1 VPLFKYKALTP
12 DGRIVEGQGD
22 FPSVMELYERLTAQG
37 LTLISYK
44 TIKEEA
50 KKGFEINISLPFG
63 GISDRDWSLLCR
75 QLSVLVGAGV
85 SIVEAIELVAEQMSN
100 KRLRES
106 LIEVAK
112 DIEEGSSIH
121 DALAK
126 RKNVF
131 PEFLINLVEV
141 GEETGELDLVLRRA
155 SEYYEKIAF
164 IKGKI
169 KSASFYPTF
178 VMIFAT
184 AIVWFILTFVVPKF
198 ADIYHS
204 LGGTLPAP
212 TQLLINISLFL
223 QRNVPYIF
231 GTVLLFTATFLY
243 FYKTNLQFR
252 EVVHKVMLRFPV
264 FGGIFK
270 KGAFARFART
280 TATLFSSGVPLERV
294 LEISGRVVGFIPIQK
309 ALDKARRE
317 VLEGK
322 NLWLALQNTQMFPR
336 MIIAMVRVG
345 EETGQLDQMLNSIAN
360 FYEEEVDRSIEGLV
374 ALIEPALIVILGVI
388 IGAILIALYLPIFN
402 VGSLIIK

>member
-1 VPLFKYKALTP
+1 MPLFKYKAVTP
-12 DGRIVEGQGD
+12 EGRVVEGQGE
-22 FPSVMELYERLTAQG
+22 FPSVLELYERLSAQG

-44 TIKEEA
+44 TIKEEV
-50 KKGFEINISLPFG
+50 KKGFEINIPLPFG
-63 GISDRDWSLLCR
+63 SVSERDWSLLCR

-85 SIVEAIELVAEQMSN
+85 SIVEAIELVAEQMQN
-100 KRLRES
+100 KKLRKALMET
-106 LIEVAK
+106 AK

-126 RKNVF
+126 RKNIF

-155 SEYYEKIAF
+155 AEYYEKIAF

-198 ADIYHS
+198 AEIYKS

-212 TQLLINISLFL
+212 TQLLIDISLTL
-223 QRNVPYIF
+223 QRNIPYIL
-231 GTVLLFTATFLY
+231 GTLLISVAVFLY
-243 FYKTNLQFR
+243 FYRTNLKFR
-252 EVVHKVMLRFPV
+252 ALIHRILLRLPV

-280 TATLFSSGVPLERV
+280 MATLFASGVPLERV
-294 LEISGRVVGFIPIQK
+294 LEISGRVVGFIPIEK
-309 ALDKARRE
+309 ALNEARKE

-322 NLWLALQNTQMFPR
+322 NLWMALQNTEMFPK

-345 EETGQLDQMLNSIAN
+345 EETGQMDQMLNSIAN

-402 VGSLIIK
+402 IGSFIIR

>member
-1 VPLFKYKALTP
+1 MPLFKYKAITS
-12 DGRIVEGQGD
+12 DGKVVEGQGEY
-22 FPSVMELYERLTAQG
+22 PSVLELYEVLSAQG
-37 LTLISYK
+37 LTLISYT
-44 TIKEEA
+44 TIKEEV
-50 KKGFEINISLPFG
+50 KKGFELNVPFIG
-63 GISDRDWSLLCR
+63 RVSERDWSLFCR

-85 SIVEAIELVAEQMSN
+85 SIVEAIELVADQMQN
-100 KRLRES
+100 KRLKKA
-106 LIEVAK
+106 LKEVAK

-126 RKNVF
+126 RKYIF

-155 SEYYEKIAF
+155 ADYYEKIAF

-178 VMIFAT
+178 VMVFAT
-184 AIVWFILTFVVPKF
+184 IIVWFILTFVVPKF
-198 ADIYHS
+198 AEIYRS

-223 QRNVPYIF
+223 QENIPYIF
-231 GTVLLFTATFLY
+231 GFIFLFAVTFIY

-252 EVVHKVMLRFPV
+252 EAVHKIMLRIPV

-280 TATLFSSGVPLERV
+280 TATLFSSGVSLERV

-309 ALDKARRE
+309 AMDKARRD

-322 NLWLALQNTQMFPR
+322 NLWLALQNTNMFPK

-360 FYEEEVDRSIEGLV
+360 FYEEEVDRSIEGLI